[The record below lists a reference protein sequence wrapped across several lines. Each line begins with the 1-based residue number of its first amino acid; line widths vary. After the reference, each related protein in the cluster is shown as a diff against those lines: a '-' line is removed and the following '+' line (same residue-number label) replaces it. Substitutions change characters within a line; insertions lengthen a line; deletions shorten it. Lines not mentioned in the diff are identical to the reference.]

1 MPISANRYI
10 AAFLTLS
17 LLSPGHQIPSIA
29 LVFKIESL
37 IMAHTV
43 ALSETPLLQASYAEP
58 IDVAKEALVDITP
71 IDPDDCP
78 TPGSGNTRS
87 HTFDVVDLKTEPAE
101 EVFNISLLDCIMP
114 QMYVPITCTYGIGNG
129 VDIEAVISDLCSGLK
144 RLLSDYR
151 FLAGSVFE
159 TDAGMCFVKRGP
171 SHARFTVHIEDHT
184 QGKFPSYDELVKR
197 HFPVTELDVRMLPPS
212 FEPSPISSA
221 AEGNP
226 AMLVQ
231 FNIIKGG
238 LVIGAVFHH
247 LLIDAKGLDAV
258 MAHWAAHTRAL
269 RTGTSPP
276 PFDPSDLKVPRLHT
290 ATPDT
295 FDETKQPIPSLK
307 YAPNAPPT
315 SDIPPS
321 AMDQHIWHIPA
332 SKLAL
337 LKASAAPKTPG
348 DAWVST
354 NDCITALMWRAVTR
368 SRLAMHNI
376 TDPLTDNR
384 SVALENSLD
393 VRASI
398 PGGVPAAYPG
408 NVVMFSK
415 AVMPLNQLV
424 RPDTF
429 RAVAVCVRETVERFR
444 AWPLV
449 ERAIDWI
456 ASVPRGADVAMD
468 VDVVMGLDALVTS
481 WRVLRAYERWDF
493 GFGPLG
499 ALRWAT
505 PVFDGYGFLY
515 PTRPNAGADEGV
527 EIYLGLERGCMER
540 LLRDE
545 ELSNWAEVR
554 D

>member
-1 MPISANRYI
+1 
-10 AAFLTLS
+10 
-17 LLSPGHQIPSIA
+17 
-29 LVFKIESL
+29 
-37 IMAHTV
+37 MAQTV
-43 ALSETPLLQASYAEP
+43 ALSETPLLQTSYAEA
-58 IDVAKEALVDITP
+58 IDVAKEALVEIIP
-71 IDPDDCP
+71 IDPDDFS
-78 TPGSGNTRS
+78 TPGSKNTRS
-87 HTFDVVDLKTEPAE
+87 RTFDVVDLKTEPAE
-101 EVFNISLLDCIMP
+101 ETFSISLLDCIMP

-151 FLAGSVFE
+151 FLAGSLFE
-159 TDAGMCFVKRGP
+159 TGAGTCFVKRGP

-184 QGKFPSYDELVKR
+184 QGEFPSYDELVKR
-197 HFPVTELDVRMLPPS
+197 HFPVTELDVRMLPPG
-212 FEPSPISSA
+212 FEPSPTSSA

-269 RTGTSPP
+269 RTGTSTP
-276 PFDPSDLKVPRLHT
+276 PFDPSDLKVPRLHS

-321 AMDQHIWHIPA
+321 AMDQHIWHISA
-332 SKLAL
+332 SKLAT
-337 LKASAAPKTPG
+337 LKASAAPKAPG

-376 TDPLTDNR
+376 ADPMTDNR
-384 SVALENSLD
+384 LVALENSLD

-398 PGGVPAAYPG
+398 PGGVPAAYAG

-415 AVMPLNQLV
+415 AMMPLGELV

-429 RAVAVCVRETVERFR
+429 RAVAVRVRETVERFR

-527 EIYLGLERGCMER
+527 EIYLGLEKGCMER

-545 ELSNWAEVR
+545 ELSIWAEVR

>member
-1 MPISANRYI
+1 M
-10 AAFLTLS
+10 
-17 LLSPGHQIPSIA
+17 
-29 LVFKIESL
+29 
-37 IMAHTV
+37 
-43 ALSETPLLQASYAEP
+43 QASFAGA
-58 IDVAKEALVDITP
+58 IGVAKEALVDIIS
-71 IDPDDCP
+71 IDSDDSP
-78 TPGSGNTRS
+78 SPNSDFTGTR
-87 HTFDVVDLKTEPAE
+87 TFDVVDLATDPSE

-114 QMYVPITCTYGIGNG
+114 KMYIPITCTYKINED
-129 VDIEAVISDLCSGLK
+129 VDIETVITDLCSGLK
-144 RLLSDYR
+144 RLLADYR

-159 TDAGMCFVKRGP
+159 TDAGMSFVKRGP
-171 SHARFTVHIEDHT
+171 SHTRFTVHIKDHT
-184 QGKFPSYDELVKR
+184 GGGFPSYETLARR
-197 HFPVTELDVRMLPPS
+197 HFPVSELDVRLLPPG
-212 FEPSPISSA
+212 FEPSPTGTA
-221 AEGNP
+221 EEGNP

-231 FNIIKGG
+231 FNIIQGG

-258 MAHWAAHTRAL
+258 MAHWAAHTSSL

-276 PFDPSDLKVPRLHT
+276 TFNPSDLNIPRLNSV
-290 ATPDT
+290 TPDT

-307 YAPNAPPT
+307 YALNAPPT

-321 AMDQHIWHIPA
+321 AMAQHIWHIPA
-332 SKLAL
+332 SKLAT
-337 LKASAAPKTPG
+337 LKASAAPRNPG

-376 TDPLTDNR
+376 ADPLTDTR
-384 SVALENSLD
+384 LLALENSLD

-398 PGGVPAAYPG
+398 PGGVPAAYAG

-415 AVMPLNQLV
+415 AVMPLGELV
-424 RPDTF
+424 RPDSF
-429 RAVAVCVRETVERFR
+429 RAVAVCVRETVERYR

-449 ERAIDWI
+449 RRAMSWI
-456 ASVPRGADVAMD
+456 ASVPRGSDVAMD

-515 PTRPNAGADEGV
+515 PTRPNAGEDEGV
-527 EIYLGLERGCMER
+527 EIYLGMEKGCMKR
-540 LLRDE
+540 LLMDE
-545 ELSNWAEVR
+545 ELSKWADVR

>member
-1 MPISANRYI
+1 MSCCLEMPTRN
-10 AAFLTLS
+10 FP
-17 LLSPGHQIPSIA
+17 LLLMPSKA
-29 LVFKIESL
+29 PSL
-37 IMAHTV
+37 IMEPAV
-43 ALSETPLLQASYAEP
+43 APSDVSQQQKSLFEAIDAAKQP
-58 IDVAKEALVDITP
+58 IVEI
-71 IDPDDCP
+71 ISINSDDCS
-78 TPGSGNTRS
+78 TPSVELTGINSLEVIEL
-87 HTFDVVDLKTEPAE
+87 DTEPTE
-101 EVFNISLLDCIMP
+101 EIFNISVLDCIMP
-114 QMYVPITCTYGIGNG
+114 KMYIPITCTYGIKDSVG
-129 VDIEAVISDLCSGLK
+129 ISTVINDLCSGLK
-144 RLLSDYR
+144 RMLADYR

-159 TDAGMCFVKRGP
+159 TDGGTSFVKRGP

-184 QGKFPSYDELVKR
+184 GTDFPSYDELVKR
-197 HFPVTELDVRMLPPS
+197 HFPVSELDVRMLPPN
-212 FEPSPISSA
+212 FQPSPSGTPE
-221 AEGNP
+221 EGYP
-226 AMLVQ
+226 AMLAK

-238 LVIGAVFHH
+238 LIIGAVFHH

-269 RTGTSPP
+269 RQGTSPP
-276 PFDPSDLKVPRLHT
+276 PFNPTDLNIPILNSVK
-290 ATPDT
+290 ADI
-295 FDETKQPIPSLK
+295 FDETRQPILSLK

-321 AMDQHIWHIPA
+321 AMAQHIWHIPA
-332 SKLAL
+332 SKLAV
-337 LKASAAPKTPG
+337 LKASAAPQTPG

-368 SRLAMHNI
+368 SRLAAHGIANPA
-376 TDPLTDNR
+376 TDSRL
-384 SVALENSLD
+384 VALENSLD

-415 AVMPLNQLV
+415 ALMPLNELV
-424 RPDTF
+424 RRDTF
-429 RAVAVCVRETVERFR
+429 RAVAVCVRETIEKYR

-449 ERAIDWI
+449 QRAMEWI
-456 ASVPRGADVAMD
+456 ASVPRGSDVAMD

-493 GFGPLG
+493 GFGPLA

-527 EIYLGLERGCMER
+527 EIYLGMEKGCMER
-540 LLRDE
+540 LLMDE
-545 ELSNWAEVR
+545 ELSAWAEVR

>member
-1 MPISANRYI
+1 
-10 AAFLTLS
+10 
-17 LLSPGHQIPSIA
+17 
-29 LVFKIESL
+29 
-37 IMAHTV
+37 MAHTV
-43 ALSETPLLQASYAEP
+43 ALSETPLLQASYAEA
-58 IDVAKEALVDITP
+58 IDGAKEALVEITS
-71 IDPDDCP
+71 IDPDDSP
-78 TPGSGNTRS
+78 TPGSKFTGTR
-87 HTFDVVDLKTEPAE
+87 TFDVVDLETEPAE
-101 EVFNISLLDCIMP
+101 EVFSVSLLDCIMP
-114 QMYVPITCTYGIGNG
+114 KMYIPITCTYRIDDG

-144 RLLSDYR
+144 RLLADYR
-151 FLAGSVFE
+151 FLAGSLFE
-159 TDAGMCFVKRGP
+159 TDAGTSFVKRGP
-171 SHARFTVHIEDHT
+171 SHARFTVHIEDRT
-184 QGKFPSYDELVKR
+184 GTEFPSYQQLAER
-197 HFPVTELDVRMLPPS
+197 HFPVSELDARLLPPG
-212 FEPSPISSA
+212 FEPSPTSTA
-221 AEGNP
+221 GEGNP

-238 LVIGAVFHH
+238 LIIGGVFHH

-258 MAHWAAHTRAL
+258 MSHWAAHTSSL
-269 RTGTSPP
+269 RNGTPPP
-276 PFDPSDLKVPRLHT
+276 PFNPSDLNIPRLNSV
-290 ATPDT
+290 TPDT
-295 FDETKQPIPSLK
+295 FDETKQPISSLK

-321 AMDQHIWHIPA
+321 AMAQHIWHIPA
-332 SKLAL
+332 SKLAA
-337 LKASAAPKTPG
+337 LKASAAPPSPG

-376 TDPLTDNR
+376 ADPQTDPR
-384 SVALENSLD
+384 PVALENSLD

-415 AVMPLNQLV
+415 AVMPLSELV
-424 RPDTF
+424 RRDTF
-429 RAVAVCVRETVERFR
+429 RAVAVRVREAVEGFR
-444 AWPLV
+444 AWALV
-449 ERAIDWI
+449 ERAIRWI

-527 EIYLGLERGCMER
+527 EIYLGLEKGCMER
-540 LLRDE
+540 LLMDE
-545 ELSNWAEVR
+545 ELSSWAEVR